1 MDASVFPL
9 MMGHDV
15 AQVSI
20 PLPIP
25 RALRSDTAATEMYSS
40 TYSSVYV
47 WAGGLFREIM
57 HAFRGRQA
65 ASKQVKSG
73 GLGLARRGGWAWRQA
88 GREGQACVAY
98 VLAG

>member
-9 MMGHDV
+9 MMGHDA

-40 TYSSVYV
+40 STYSSVYV
-47 WAGGLFREIM
+47 WAGL
-57 HAFRGRQA
+57 AVVCYGRSCTHSA
-65 ASKQVKSG
+65 VGKQR
-73 GLGLARRGGWAWRQA
+73 A
-88 GREGQACVAY
+88 VA
-98 VLAG
+98 

>member
-1 MDASVFPL
+1 MFPL

-20 PLPIP
+20 P
-25 RALRSDTAATEMYSS
+25 
-40 TYSSVYV
+40 SSVYV